1 MSKYI
6 VYLKSSFKN
15 LINEINEINQLIEI
29 NHDWYQYDI
38 DFNVEINIVVRKSAI
53 TNNVTIITNFVTN
66 KTSFVGGILCS

>member
-38 DFNVEINIVVRKSAI
+38 DFNVEINIVVPMSAI
-53 TNNVTIITNFVTN
+53 TNNVTIITNVTN
-66 KTSFVGGILCS
+66 KTSFVVGILCL